1 MWLPRPMTQRS
12 PIRSTGGQSPRSCPG
27 TIPAL
32 RLTCAA
38 IIVPLPIAIQGSP
51 YRAPVG
57 KPITEH
63 APNDANER
71 PAGASAVI
79 LPACSAARQSRCTS
93 RQATA
98 LPPRTKASCP
108 AMTDNATAPFA
119 GEAPV
124 SAWARGPGPLPG
136 RHGPYEREH
145 PAAIV
150 RHIVR
155 RQLAAGAVDLAA
167 AGVADRHRYP
177 AGLQR

>member
-1 MWLPRPMTQRS
+1 MWLPRPM
-12 PIRSTGGQSPRSCPG
+12 
-27 TIPAL
+27 
-32 RLTCAA
+32 
-38 IIVPLPIAIQGSP
+38 AIQRSP

-71 PAGASAVI
+71 PAGVSAVI

-98 LPPRTKASCP
+98 LPPRTKASFP

-136 RHGPYEREH
+136 RHGPCERER
-145 PAAIV
+145 PATIV
-150 RHIVR
+150 RHILR
-155 RQLAAGAVDLAA
+155 RQLPTRAVDLAA
-167 AGVADRHRYP
+167 AGVAHRHRH
-177 AGLQR
+177 AAVLQ